1 VKVLRTS
8 PVAGF
13 TLRYGTVSSFAV
25 RVIVDYHTASSG
37 MRLSK
42 TSSCTLPE

>member
-1 VKVLRTS
+1 VKVLRSS

-25 RVIVDYHTASSG
+25 RVTADH
-37 MRLSK
+37 
-42 TSSCTLPE
+42 